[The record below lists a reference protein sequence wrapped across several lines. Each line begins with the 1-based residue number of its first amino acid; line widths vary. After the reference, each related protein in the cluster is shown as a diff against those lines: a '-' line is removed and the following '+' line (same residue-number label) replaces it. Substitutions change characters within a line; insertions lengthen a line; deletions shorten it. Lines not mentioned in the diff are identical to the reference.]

1 MFSDNQIDYLNTIPI
16 QSPTAGAWVQ
26 AFSIDSQP
34 LISEVYTMKL
44 ITLFGLLAL
53 LAGCTQD
60 QQNQLSRKM
69 VEFLDGNY
77 LVTYANGS
85 TSKTWTIRNGKVTT
99 TDKGYYYFWDEK
111 KHYVQTPIENTF
123 IEEI

>member
-1 MFSDNQIDYLNTIPI
+1 MLY
-16 QSPTAGAWVQ
+16 
-26 AFSIDSQP
+26 FSITATLLYSD
-34 LISEVYTMKL
+34 LKTMMNLLKL
-44 ITLFGLLAL
+44 FMLLAL
-53 LAGCTQD
+53 LTGCTQD

-85 TSKTWTIRNGKVTT
+85 TTKTWTIKNGKVTT

-123 IEEI
+123 IEEF